1 MSSPVAVD
9 PTSAGVP
16 VVDLLDPHF
25 YVDLDRMHQTFTR
38 LRQQN
43 PVYRDEVNGLWGVTR
58 HADVLAVERRSR
70 AFATAHGHR
79 SPPGAGGESLI
90 NLDDPEHSAR
100 RRMVAKYFVPRTIA
114 TLEARVRAT
123 VDELMAPALDRGQ
136 MEVVSELA
144 GPLPSRT
151 IAPIIGLPEDRWVD
165 IRRWSEVLMRFENSS
180 VHPTAWDDAI
190 AVMHEFGELLE
201 RTIPERAGLVDG
213 NDLLTLWANAEGV
226 GCPMDP
232 ATMIDEVG
240 LFVGGGAETT
250 RTVISRG
257 LAALCEHPDQWRR
270 LKEDPSLIPLAVEE
284 LIRWVTPLNNM
295 FRTVTTDGHIGP
307 QPVSAGDRVI
317 LLYPSAN
324 RDEGVFDDSFRL
336 DVGRTPN
343 PHLSFG
349 HGTHF
354 CIGAHLAR
362 LETRVVLEQF
372 VDRVAEMSA
381 DRCHLRGRPAQEWC
395 VRGARRTRA

>member
-1 MSSPVAVD
+1 MKRRGRLHCGETKQLKRMVLHDIFESAGRVVICAPPAFHADRFCYGNPNVVNVSAIEYRFENRVAESEGQNILNGFFPQIVVD
-9 PTSAGVP
+9 PKDLIFVQDTLDFRIQFERVGSEMRWRMWIQLAYPVILLTALAGLFMFQP
-16 VVDLLDPHF
+16 WNGNAEPLLTTAGKGD
-25 YVDLDRMHQTFTR
+25 
-38 LRQQN
+38 
-43 PVYRDEVNGLWGVTR
+43 
-58 HADVLAVERRSR
+58 
-70 AFATAHGHR
+70 AFAEDRAP
-79 SPPGAGGESLI
+79 PPGAGGESLI
-90 NLDDPEHSAR
+90 NLDDPAHSAR

-257 LAALCEHPDQWRR
+257 LGSNQVA
-270 LKEDPSLIPLAVEE
+270 SM
-284 LIRWVTPLNNM
+284 NM
-295 FRTVTTDGHIGP
+295 PPYTRP
-307 QPVSAGDRVI
+307 P
-317 LLYPSAN
+317 
-324 RDEGVFDDSFRL
+324 
-336 DVGRTPN
+336 RTPMSVRN
-343 PHLSFG
+343 RNRLGIVGYLTKIYRKSWRNLG
-349 HGTHF
+349 H
-354 CIGAHLAR
+354 AA
-362 LETRVVLEQF
+362 
-372 VDRVAEMSA
+372 
-381 DRCHLRGRPAQEWC
+381 
-395 VRGARRTRA
+395 